1 MEKLIKRETEDLP
14 LNLAQWESRINLRMG
29 PFVCVWS
36 PFGVDSRESWRA
48 ERELFILLYLT
59 VLYLSIS
66 QAVIL
71 SFQ

>member
-1 MEKLIKRETEDLP
+1 METMRVIHKLKK
-14 LNLAQWESRINLRMG
+14 
-29 PFVCVWS
+29 C
-36 PFGVDSRESWRA
+36 DSRESWRA